1 MLFCIPGGVLS
12 TQYYY
17 SPNTQS
23 VHIFVCSLVSQLA
36 LNKITISAPIG
47 FHDCFY
53 CQDYRKVQLHCS
65 FDELSIHHLLSG
77 VPIQWF
83 RFRIIRKLHSHFTL
97 TMFGSYCMVTDL
109 LTNKF
114 RQVDGHSKIDSDL
127 DQLKS
132 NSGMTLRS
140 NTELNQTKLLNSW
153 HSTKKHSPTIISI
166 EISTLFTEWPEPLIS
181 FSVEGSLLLTEVLIR
196 YPLIVVGI
204 LGLWS
209 LILVFVFVSV
219 FVACWY
225 LPPSRAPLLLTL
237 VLSPS
242 CGLVRTRTSVLW
254 GGTGPSTGLR
264 SPPAH

>member
-1 MLFCIPGGVLS
+1 MWSLKCSSAFQAAYLVLS
-12 TQYYY
+12 TTTYLIY
-17 SPNTQS
+17 TS
-23 VHIFVCSLVSQLA
+23 VHVFVCSLVSQLA
-36 LNKITISAPIG
+36 LNEIIISALIG

-97 TMFGSYCMVTDL
+97 TMYGSYCPVTDL

-114 RQVDGHSKIDSDL
+114 RQVGGHSKIDSDL

-153 HSTKKHSPTIISI
+153 HSTKKHWDIN
-166 EISTLFTEWPEPLIS
+166 S
-181 FSVEGSLLLTEVLIR
+181 FHRVTRASDILLC
-196 YPLIVVGI
+196 
-204 LGLWS
+204 LG
-209 LILVFVFVSV
+209 
-219 FVACWY
+219 
-225 LPPSRAPLLLTL
+225 
-237 VLSPS
+237 
-242 CGLVRTRTSVLW
+242 
-254 GGTGPSTGLR
+254 
-264 SPPAH
+264 

>member
-1 MLFCIPGGVLS
+1 MTVS
-12 TQYYY
+12 
-17 SPNTQS
+17 S
-23 VHIFVCSLVSQLA
+23 VRI
-36 LNKITISAPIG
+36 IG
-47 FHDCFY
+47 KSSFTVHLMNCP
-53 CQDYRKVQLHCS
+53 
-65 FDELSIHHLLSG
+65 FDELSIHHLLIG
-77 VPIQWF
+77 VPIQWL
-83 RFRIIRKLHSHFTL
+83 RFRCLIIRKLHSHFTL

-181 FSVEGSLLLTEVLIR
+181 FSVDGSLLLTEVLIR

-219 FVACWY
+219 FVSCWY
-225 LPPSRAPLLLTL
+225 LPPSRAPLLLTQ

-242 CGLVRTRTSVLW
+242 CGLVRTRTSVGAVGRNRTLH
-254 GGTGPSTGLR
+254 R
-264 SPPAH
+264 SPLSTCSLTPTPAMFPLLSIEILKKKNEIEI

>member
-12 TQYYY
+12 TTYLIY
-17 SPNTQS
+17 TS
-23 VHIFVCSLVSQLA
+23 VHDFVCSLVSQLA
-36 LNKITISAPIG
+36 LNEITISALIG
-47 FHDCFY
+47 FHDWFC

-97 TMFGSYCMVTDL
+97 TMYGSYCPVTDL

-114 RQVDGHSKIDSDL
+114 RQVGGHSKIDSDL

-153 HSTKKHSPTIISI
+153 HSTKNILQQSSALRYQH
-166 EISTLFTEWPEPLIS
+166 
-181 FSVEGSLLLTEVLIR
+181 FSQSDQSLWYLSLLR
-196 YPLIVVGI
+196 
-204 LGLWS
+204 
-209 LILVFVFVSV
+209 
-219 FVACWY
+219 VACY
-225 LPPSRAPLLLTL
+225 
-237 VLSPS
+237 
-242 CGLVRTRTSVLW
+242 
-254 GGTGPSTGLR
+254 
-264 SPPAH
+264 